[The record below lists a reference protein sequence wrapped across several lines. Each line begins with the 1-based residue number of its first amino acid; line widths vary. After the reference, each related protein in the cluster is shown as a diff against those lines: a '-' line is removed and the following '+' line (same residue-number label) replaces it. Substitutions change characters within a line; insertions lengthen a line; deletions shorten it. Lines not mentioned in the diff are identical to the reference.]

1 MSDARARGRC
11 LCGGIRYA
19 VSGPLRDV
27 VDCHCRR
34 CRRFTGPYLPATAA
48 AVADLDLSDPEGL
61 LRWFWPVPEAGY
73 GFCGRCGSSLFWRSA
88 DTPERWSIAAGTLE
102 PPTGLRTTSAWW
114 VSEASDYFD
123 RAQVPEHATE

>member
-34 CRRFTGPYLPATAA
+34 CRRFTGHYLPATAA

-73 GFCGRCGSSLFWRSA
+73 GFCGRCGSSLFWRSV

-123 RAQVPEHATE
+123 RARVPEHATE